1 MPTLLHE
8 VMGSGD
14 RHINKGVFLRFGF
27 DDSKSWKNFQIV
39 VKDKAT
45 KNGVGYVVSM
55 QPVLCSLAYS
65 VSAR

>member
-45 KNGVGYVVSM
+45 
-55 QPVLCSLAYS
+55 
-65 VSAR
+65 

>member
-27 DDSKSWKNFQIV
+27 DDSKSWKNFQIL

-45 KNGVGYVVSM
+45 KNYVRYVVSIL
-55 QPVLCSLAYS
+55 PGICSLAYS
-65 VSAR
+65 VSAW